1 MTSGYQW
8 YIQVI
13 YVIIKSGASRH
24 HFNNKRSA
32 MFPQRLK
39 RESSSGPETKGNNS
53 DKNGTNIH
61 YIPID
66 NKLLLQDKISQQT
79 KHISVLT
86 YVLPTVL
93 LIVII
98 IVIII
103 FIIFKRRRRKKKEEV
118 MGVRKNNLEI
128 AKENSLFNQN
138 RLSLRLS
145 GSKVNV
151 NVTEVKDSIVM
162 SSKNK
167 RQTNVKIKNT
177 NVKTQGKVH
186 GTEV

>member
-24 HFNNKRSA
+24 HFNKKRSA
-32 MFPQRLK
+32 IFPQRLK
-39 RESSSGPETKGNNS
+39 RESLSGPETKGNNS

-61 YIPID
+61 HIPVD
-66 NKLLLQDKISQQT
+66 SKLLLKDTISQQT

-86 YVLPTVL
+86 YILPIVL
-93 LIVII
+93 LIVVI

-118 MGVRKNNLEI
+118 MDVKKNNLEI
-128 AKENSLFNQN
+128 AKENSLFNQK
-138 RLSLRLS
+138 RSSLRLS
-145 GSKVNV
+145 GSKINV
-151 NVTEVKDSIVM
+151 NVTEVKDSIVT
-162 SSKNK
+162 SSKNE
-167 RQTNVKIKNT
+167 RQTNVKFKNT
-177 NVKTQGKVH
+177 NVKTQGKLH